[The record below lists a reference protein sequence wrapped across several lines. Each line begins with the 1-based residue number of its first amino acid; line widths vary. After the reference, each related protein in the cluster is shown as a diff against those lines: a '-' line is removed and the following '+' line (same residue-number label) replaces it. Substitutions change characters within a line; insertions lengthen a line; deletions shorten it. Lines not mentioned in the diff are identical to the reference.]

1 MARLLA
7 TVFLVASLAACRGGA
22 TTETDGRV
30 VAEID
35 GRVVTVSQVQDY
47 LDAVLDIGAGDETP
61 EDELI
66 SEGDL
71 DRVMSRLFDGFLEEE
86 MLLYEAERR
95 GVQVEPWEVEVYL
108 GREPDEVEELAEAPN
123 PDDPGFRLARR
134 NLMIQKLR
142 GAVVAGAVEISE
154 ADVDAYLQR
163 HRASLLPDDQL
174 IVRRLTLAGKKEAN
188 DVRREIIEKSM
199 PFDKAAAIFGGQPH
213 QGWPEQLEI
222 EALPEVMRQAVE
234 RIKPGQISRPVEFD
248 GAYHLLL
255 LEAWPAKK
263 AVDQEQ
269 LRERAREELFRIR
282 SGEASA
288 RLHDRLRAEL
298 EIRVFTQRLPFGYV
312 EE

>member
-1 MARLLA
+1 MLRLRGTILL
-7 TVFLVASLAACRGGA
+7 LVALTACRGDTA
-22 TTETDGRV
+22 SETDGRV

-47 LDAVLDIGAGDETP
+47 LDAVLAIGAGDENP
-61 EDELI
+61 EDESI

-95 GVQVEPWEVEVYL
+95 GVQVEPWEVEIYL
-108 GREPDEVEELAEAPN
+108 GREPDEAEEAAEAPDPDN
-123 PDDPGFRLARR
+123 PGYRLARR

-142 GAVVAGAVEISE
+142 GAVVAGEVEVSE
-154 ADVDAYLQR
+154 ADVDAYLRR
-163 HRASLLPDDQL
+163 HQDRLLPDDHL
-174 IVRRLTLAGKKEAN
+174 IVRRLTLAGRKEAN

-199 PFDKAAAIFGGQPH
+199 PFDKAATVFGGEPH
-213 QGWPEQLEI
+213 QGRPEQLEI
-222 EALPEVMRQAVE
+222 EALPEVMREAVE
-234 RIKPGQISRPVEFD
+234 KLKPGQISRPVEFD
-248 GAYHLLL
+248 GAYHLFL

-263 AVDQEQ
+263 AVDQQQ
-269 LRERAREELFRIR
+269 LRARAREELFRIR

-288 RLHDRLRAEL
+288 RLHDRLREEL
-298 EIRVFTQRLPFGYV
+298 DIRVFTQHLPFGYV